1 MKQHRMF
8 WTLLVALM
16 VASLVLAACGGG
28 QAAPA
33 ARSPVPTEAAP
44 APEPTKAPEA
54 QPAEPTK
61 APEAAPAEEGG
72 AMMGP
77 DGRASYAGLDKDLT
91 GQTIRMANIGGAPYE
106 AMYDS
111 DQAVRGEDRR
121 QGGDGL
127 PGRRLRDR
135 PLPEGQPT
143 PPIPWTST
151 WPGTT
156 PPSWA
161 STRTSWRI

>member
-16 VASLVLAACGGG
+16 VASLVLAACGG
-28 QAAPA
+28 QATPAPAPTAAPA
-33 ARSPVPTEAAP
+33 PTEVAP

-127 PGRRLRDR
+127 PGRRLPDR
-135 PLPEGQPT
+135 PLPEETTT
-143 PPIPWTST
+143 PPTRWTST
-151 WPGTT
+151 
-156 PPSWA
+156 
-161 STRTSWRI
+161 